1 MTDKP
6 ANTQYPIHELL
17 QKRWSPRAFSSQ
29 SISPQT
35 LCSLLEAARWSA
47 SCFNEQPWFFIV
59 TTQAQPEPY
68 QKLLACLADANQ
80 AWANQA
86 PVLMLS
92 VAKLQ
97 FAHNNKDN
105 RHALHDVGA
114 AVASLSVQ
122 ATAMGLF
129 VHQMAGFDV
138 NKAIE
143 TFAIPATHTPVAAI
157 AIGYPGNLL
166 TLPPDQRERELA
178 PRTRKPLSDFVF
190 GETWGNPAPDIIAN
204 KEG

>member
-17 QKRWSPRAFSSQ
+17 QKRWSPRAFSAQ
-29 SISPQT
+29 PISPQT

-47 SCFNEQPWFFIV
+47 SSFNEQPWFFIV
-59 TTQAQPEPY
+59 ATQSQPEPY
-68 QKLLACLADANQ
+68 QKLLACLAEANQ

-97 FAHNNKDN
+97 FAHNNKEN
-105 RHALHDVGA
+105 RHAFHDVGA

-143 TFAIPATHTPVAAI
+143 AFAIPATHTPVAAI

-166 TLPPDQRERELA
+166 ALPSDQRERELA
-178 PRTRKPLSDFVF
+178 PRTRKPLSEFVF
-190 GETWGNPAPDIIAN
+190 SETWGNPSPDIFAN
-204 KEG
+204 